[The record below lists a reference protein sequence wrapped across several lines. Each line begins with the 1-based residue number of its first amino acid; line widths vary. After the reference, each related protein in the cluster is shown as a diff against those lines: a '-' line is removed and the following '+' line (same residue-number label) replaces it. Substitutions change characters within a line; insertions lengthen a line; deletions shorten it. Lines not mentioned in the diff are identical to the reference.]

1 MTLFEYIAAAVSIVL
16 SLSAAQLL
24 GATRYVLAPS
34 RRYWV
39 HATWVADI
47 LFIHLLAWWSIWSVR
62 DIATWTF
69 ASFALIMVV
78 PASLYIASSILVTDS
93 PRDVE
98 SWERHFLKVRRGFYG
113 AYAVTVLAA
122 AARRWLLLDGP
133 LVRPDDAITYG
144 YLLVGAVSAN
154 RRVQAAV
161 VLCELAA
168 ISSLIWARY
177 LPGVT

>member
-1 MTLFEYIAAAVSIVL
+1 MTLFEYIVAAVSIVL

-24 GATRYVLAPS
+24 GATRYVLEPS

-47 LFIHLLAWWSIWSVR
+47 LFVHLLAWWSIWSVR
-62 DIATWTF
+62 DVATWTF
-69 ASFALIMVV
+69 ASFALIMAL
-78 PASLYIASSILVTDS
+78 PASLYIASSMLVTDA

-113 AYAVTVLAA
+113 AYAVAILAGA
-122 AARRWLLLDGP
+122 TRRALLLSGP
-133 LVRPDDAITYG
+133 FVRPDDAFAYG
-144 YLLVGAVSAN
+144 YLLLGAVSAN
-154 RRVQAAV
+154 RRIQGAV
-161 VLCELAA
+161 LLCELAA

-177 LPGVT
+177 LPGAT

>member
-24 GATRYVLAPS
+24 AATRHVLEPS

-47 LFIHLLAWWSIWSVR
+47 LFVHLLAWWSLWSARNV
-62 DIATWTF
+62 ATWTF
-69 ASFALIMVV
+69 ASFALIMAV
-78 PASLYIASSILVTDS
+78 PASLYVASSTLVTAS
-93 PRDVE
+93 PQDVR
-98 SWERHFLKVRRGFYG
+98 SWEDYFMKVRRSFYA
-113 AYAVTVLAA
+113 AYGVTVLAG

-133 LVRPDDAITYG
+133 LVRPDDAFAYG
-144 YLLVGAVSAN
+144 YLLVGAVSRD